1 MKHITPVLFYACLGV
16 LMSMA
21 AVAAPQSASP
31 APRTPAD
38 TQPAADAKPATVP
51 IYHVNVVERTI
62 RAVNYQ
68 YRSLPTPIDF
78 TGTVLLPKGKGMAV
92 VESKQ
97 GRTEID
103 THFDNLTAP
112 TAFGPE
118 YLTYVLWA
126 LTPDGRPHNLGE
138 VVANSG
144 NHAGLHVTTS
154 LQAFAMIVTA
164 EPYSA
169 VRQPSDVVV
178 LENQIRPDTV
188 GINEQVNARYEL
200 LPRGQY
206 SYQVPDAI
214 EAAAAAAGPKVSMGE
229 YEELLEIY
237 QAQNAV
243 NIARAAGA
251 DQYANTTF
259 TKAQTLLNEAQ
270 QRHARKAD
278 RTLAI
283 QEAREAAQ
291 TAEDARAIALQAQ
304 QQEQI
309 TKAQAEADTA
319 LKAKASA
326 DAALQQAQAAATQAR
341 EQMEAAQAQL
351 ETERAA
357 RERAEQ
363 DANTARDRAAQ
374 LQAEV
379 TARAAA
385 APAPPAP
392 PPAQDQGRRQ
402 DTAQATQRS
411 RMLAQLNAIAP
422 ARDTP
427 RGLAVTIP
435 DSSFHGASLR
445 EFATS
450 EVARISQ
457 IVAASP
463 GLRVEVDGNSDT
475 EAGGAEA
482 LQRAAVVGHIFESHG
497 LTRYAVSVRGLADSR
512 PVVSNHSP
520 GGAIQNRRVEI
531 LISGDAIGAT
541 PLWEQSSIH

>member
-1 MKHITPVLFYACLGV
+1 MKQITTVLFYVGAGV
-16 LMSMA
+16 LLA
-21 AVAAPQSASP
+21 AAAPGAPQSAAP
-31 APRTPAD
+31 APRNIAD
-38 TQPAADAKPATVP
+38 SKTEAKPANVP
-51 IYHVNVVERTI
+51 IYRVNVVERTI
-62 RAVNYQ
+62 RAINYQ

-78 TGTVLLPKGKGMAV
+78 RGTVLLPKSKGGAT

-103 THFDNLTAP
+103 AHFDNLTAS

-138 VVANSG
+138 VVANS
-144 NHAGLHVTTS
+144 NDHAGMKVTTD

-178 LENQIRPDTV
+178 LENQVRPDTI
-188 GINEQVNARYEL
+188 GITEQVNARYEL

-206 SYQVPDAI
+206 SYQVPDAL
-214 EAAAAAAGPKVSMGE
+214 EAAAAANGPKVSMGE

-243 NIARAAGA
+243 GIARAAGA
-251 DQYANTTF
+251 DQYAHTTLA
-259 TKAQTLLNEAQ
+259 KAETLLTEAQ

-291 TAEDARAIALQAQ
+291 TAEDARLIAIQTQ
-304 QQEQI
+304 QQDQI
-309 TKAQAEADTA
+309 TKAQAESEAA
-319 LKAKASA
+319 QKAKATA
-326 DAALQQAQAAATQAR
+326 DAALEQAQAAAIQAKA
-341 EQMEAAQAQL
+341 QMEAAQTQL
-351 ETERAA
+351 EVERAA

-363 DANTARDRAAQ
+363 EANAARDRAAQ
-374 LQAEV
+374 MQAQAQALAEV
-379 TARAAA
+379 KPPPPLT
-385 APAPPAP
+385 PAP
-392 PPAQDQGRRQ
+392 RREES
-402 DTAQATQRS
+402 TQASQRS
-411 RMLAQLNAIAP
+411 RLLAQLNAIVTT
-422 ARDTP
+422 RDTP
-427 RGLAVTIP
+427 RGLMVTIP
-435 DSSFHGASLR
+435 DGSFHGASLR
-445 EFATS
+445 EFAATQVS
-450 EVARISQ
+450 RISQ

-463 GLRVEVDGNSDT
+463 GLRVEVDGNSAT
-475 EAGGAEA
+475 EADGPEA
-482 LQRAAVVGHIFESHG
+482 MQRAAAVGRVFEGRG

-512 PVVSNHSP
+512 PIVSNHAT
-520 GGAIQNRRVEI
+520 GGPAQNRRVEV

-541 PLWEQSSIH
+541 PLWEQSSIR